1 MEELNPVPH
10 HSLAYGT
17 SRLAPAIRL
26 VDRAREIELAEES
39 VQLHVHG
46 KLEVIAKQIR
56 NLKEEAERLL
66 ALAQR
71 DIELH
76 KAKCNFEKKPGQW
89 IYLYQG
95 KEGQY
100 FSLLSPEDWGGKPP
114 HLHLGS
120 YQMLADRSFQSKD
133 DQDKPY

>member
-1 MEELNPVPH
+1 MQDEVSH
-10 HSLAYGT
+10 HSLTYGT

-56 NLKEEAERLL
+56 SLKEEAERLL

-76 KAKCNFEKKPGQW
+76 KAKCNFEKKPGQT
-89 IYLYQG
+89 IHLYE
-95 KEGQY
+95 KENQPY
-100 FSLLSPEDWGGKPP
+100 FSLLSPNDWNGKPP
-114 HLHLGS
+114 HRLIGS
-120 YQMLADRSFQSKD
+120 FVMNPDRSFSEIS
-133 DQDKPY
+133 

>member
-1 MEELNPVPH
+1 MEENLAH
-10 HSLAYGT
+10 HSLTFGT

-56 NLKEEAERLL
+56 SLKEEAERLL
-66 ALAQR
+66 EAAQK

-76 KAKCNFEKKPGQW
+76 KAKCNFEKKPGQN
-89 IYLYQG
+89 IHLYE
-95 KEGQY
+95 KEGFPY
-100 FSLLSPEDWGGKPP
+100 FSLLSPADWGNRPP
-114 HLHLGS
+114 HRYMGS
-120 YQMLADRSFQSKD
+120 YVMNPDRSFTELKVD
-133 DQDKPY
+133 